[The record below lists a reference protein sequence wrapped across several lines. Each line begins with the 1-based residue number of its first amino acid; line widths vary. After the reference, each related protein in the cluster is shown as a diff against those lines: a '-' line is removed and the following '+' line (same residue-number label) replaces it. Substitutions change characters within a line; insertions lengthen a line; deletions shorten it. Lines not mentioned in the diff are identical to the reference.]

1 MIISCPSW
9 KSIGVTA
16 LAALVLGGCAA
27 EDESPLAPEQPP
39 ASSLFDRYVAIGTS
53 LTAGF
58 QSAGINDSTQAQAYP
73 VLIAQQAN
81 APFYTPTIP
90 APGCPAPYTGPVIL
104 PGAQRLGGVGV
115 DVCTLRETP
124 APPYVSNLAVVGAFL
139 PGFSDNSIRNNPPT
153 ADVYETL
160 ILGARTQEQALIA
173 ARPSLVSVELGSN
186 DVLFAVYTG
195 DPSLLPSVDDFRT
208 GYARV
213 VDAVD
218 QTPAQDAVLIGISPL
233 QTAVVQP
240 GAFLWALTQGPA
252 ALLPPAA
259 VSANCAPFTLTGQ
272 RNPLS
277 GNLIYLPGA
286 LTAAAAGAQISCA
299 DDADFLLNANEY
311 QTFLQRV
318 GAFNAVI
325 EQAAE
330 DNGWIYVDPNTV
342 LPLGD
347 PAKFRNCQL
356 LNVPLSTTPNPDVT
370 PATFAAAVAT
380 TCPGP
385 GAPNFFGTMVSYD
398 LTHPTAEYHQAMA
411 DAIIAAIN
419 QKHQLSIPLL

>member
-1 MIISCPSW
+1 
-9 KSIGVTA
+9 V
-16 LAALVLGGCAA
+16 V
-27 EDESPLAPEQPP
+27 DSPRAPDHPP
-39 ASSLFDRYVAIGTS
+39 AAALFDRYVAIGTS

-58 QSAGINDSTQAQAYP
+58 QSAGINDSTQSQAYP
-73 VLIAQQAN
+73 VLIAQQAS
-81 APFYTPTIP
+81 APFYTPSLP
-90 APGCPAPYTGPVIL
+90 EPGCPAPYTGPVIL
-104 PGAQRLGGVGV
+104 PGAQRLGGVGA

-195 DPSLLPSVDDFRT
+195 NPSLLPSVEDFQA

-213 VDAVD
+213 VDAIK

-240 GAFLWALTQGPA
+240 GAFLWALTQGPG

-259 VSANCAPFTLTGQ
+259 VNANCAPFTLTGQ

-277 GNLIYLPGA
+277 GNRLYLPGA
-286 LTAAAAGAQISCA
+286 LAAASSGSQISCA
-299 DDADFLLNANEY
+299 DDAPFLLNASEY
-311 QTFLQRV
+311 ATFIQRV
-318 GAFNAVI
+318 GAFNVVI
-325 EQAAE
+325 QQAAE

-342 LPLGD
+342 LPLDD
-347 PAKFRNCQL
+347 PSKFRNCQL
-356 LNVPLSTTPNPDVT
+356 LNLPLSTGPNPDVT
-370 PATFAAAVAT
+370 PANFAAAVAT

-385 GAPNFFGTMVSYD
+385 TAPNFFGTMVSYD
-398 LTHPTAEYHQAMA
+398 LTHPTAEYHRAMA
-411 DAIIAAIN
+411 DAIITAIN
-419 QKHQLSIPLL
+419 AKHQLSIPLL